1 MSYRRAIADNKS
13 AAELPARYHDC
24 MSKRLAAW
32 AIFLLFLILLSLGFT
47 PYSHTANLLLI
58 SIRLAIIAVVSILFL
73 RERWRYR
80 HHPHSAEPD
89 AGDAILRRW
98 RRWFYDE

>member
-1 MSYRRAIADNKS
+1 MN
-13 AAELPARYHDC
+13 
-24 MSKRLAAW
+24 KRLAAW

-47 PYSHTANLLLI
+47 PYSRTANLLLI
-58 SIRLAIIAVVSILFL
+58 SLRLAIIAVLSVLFL

-80 HHPHSAEPD
+80 YHPRATELSRAPD